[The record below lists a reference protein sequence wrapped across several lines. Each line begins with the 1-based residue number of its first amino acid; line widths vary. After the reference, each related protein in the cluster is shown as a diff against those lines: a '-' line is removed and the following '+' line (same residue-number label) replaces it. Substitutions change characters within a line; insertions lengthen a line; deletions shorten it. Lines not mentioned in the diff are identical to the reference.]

1 MFFISLAVHLTAT
14 SLCED
19 CTPAIAHYVSLDAL
33 NKMIVNA
40 GVVGGIGTAGSYLM
54 FRREREA
61 RQAAELG
68 RAEDKEK
75 YEAVIREKDSEIAEL
90 RAKDKEKYEAIIR
103 EKDSEIAELRAELKQ
118 RSNGSSSND
127 GDGEPSAHP

>member
-1 MFFISLAVHLTAT
+1 MFFISLAVHLTAE

-19 CTPAIAHYVSLDAL
+19 CTPAMASYVSLDAL

-61 RQAAELG
+61 RQAAEQGRVVAEQG

-75 YEAVIREKDSEIAEL
+75 YET
-90 RAKDKEKYEAIIR
+90 IIR
-103 EKDSEIAELRAELKQ
+103 EKDSEIAKLRAELKQ
-118 RSNGSSSND
+118 RGNGSSSND
-127 GDGEPSAHP
+127 GNG